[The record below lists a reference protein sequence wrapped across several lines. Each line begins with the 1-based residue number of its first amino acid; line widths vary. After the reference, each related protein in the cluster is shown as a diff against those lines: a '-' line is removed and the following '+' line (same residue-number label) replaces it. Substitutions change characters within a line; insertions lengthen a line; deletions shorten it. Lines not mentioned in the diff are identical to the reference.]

1 MLKTYKSLPMT
12 ISIFIKRLNT
22 LMHII
27 EKGSHFFD
35 ISNII
40 YIKSD
45 KVRISIPN
53 SDR

>member
-1 MLKTYKSLPMT
+1 MLKTYKSLMTT

-40 YIKSD
+40 YTKSD
-45 KVRISIPN
+45 KVRIQILN
-53 SDR
+53 SDK